1 MIRILIV
8 MLGLL
13 SAWDRVGAAP
23 WVLPP
28 GVKTLEVNGYPMA
41 FLESGTGEPVV
52 LVHGSGADYRTW
64 RRQVESPPRGFRL
77 IAISLRHY
85 YPERWDGKGDK
96 FSEDQH
102 AEDLGRFIETLAVG
116 PVFLVA
122 HSSGGRVAVK
132 TAQKRPMLVKKLV
145 LMEGLFN
152 ALLPESASEDG
163 EPQIGAVRKAVRA
176 RFEQGD
182 IDGGLELWVDRDTP
196 GTWARR
202 GEEERQRSR
211 DNAWTLIARESG
223 KPVTCADLGGLKMP
237 VLLLQGEKTPR
248 RYASIVDATH
258 KCLPSAERATIPEA
272 GHSMHAMNPAGFER
286 CSSSFYRSD
295 RVRFNSG

>member
-23 WVLPP
+23 WALPP
-28 GVKTLEVNGYPMA
+28 GVKTLDVNGYPMA
-41 FLESGTGEPVV
+41 FFESGMGQPVV
-52 LVHGSGADYRTW
+52 LVHGSGADYRQW
-64 RRQVESPPRGFRL
+64 RRQVESAPRRFRL

-116 PVFLVA
+116 SVFLVA

-132 TAQKRPMLVKKLV
+132 AAHKRPMLVKKLV
-145 LMEGLFN
+145 LMEGHFN
-152 ALLPESASEDG
+152 ALLPQSASEDG
-163 EPQIGAVRKAVRA
+163 EPQIAAIRKSVRA

-182 IDGGLELWVDRDTP
+182 IDGGLELWIDRDNP

-202 GEEERQRSR
+202 REEDRQRSR
-211 DNAWTLIARESG
+211 DNAWTLIARESA
-223 KPVTCADLGGLKMP
+223 KPVTCTDLGGLKMS

-258 KCLPSAERATIPEA
+258 KCLPSAERATIPDA
-272 GHSMHAMNPAGFER
+272 GHAMHAMNPAGFEKVLVQ
-286 CSSSFYRSD
+286 FYRSD
-295 RVRFNSG
+295 RVRSG

>member
-23 WVLPP
+23 WALPP

-52 LVHGSGADYRTW
+52 LVHGSGIDYRQW

-77 IAISLRHY
+77 IAVSLRHY
-85 YPERWDGKGDK
+85 YPERWDGKGDT
-96 FSEDQH
+96 FSIRQH
-102 AEDLGRFIETLAVG
+102 AEDLAAFIEALGVG
-116 PVFLVA
+116 PVYLVG
-122 HSSGGRVAVK
+122 HSRGGSVVAR
-132 TAQKRPMLVKKLV
+132 TAQARPALIKKLV
-145 LMEGLFN
+145 LMEGAFG

-163 EPQIGAVRKAVRA
+163 EPQIGAVRKAVKA

-182 IDGGLELWVDRDTP
+182 IDGALEVWIDRATP
-196 GTWARR
+196 GAWARR
-202 GEEERQRSR
+202 SEEDRQRSR
-211 DNAWTLIARESG
+211 DNAWTLIAGESG

-237 VLLLQGEKTPR
+237 VLLLQGEKTTR
-248 RYASIVDATH
+248 RLASIVDATH
-258 KCLPSAERATIPEA
+258 KCLPSAERATIPDA
-272 GHSMHAMNPAGFER
+272 GHQMHSMNPAGFEKMLVQFL
-286 CSSSFYRSD
+286 SQ
-295 RVRFNSG
+295 

>member
-23 WVLPP
+23 WALPP

-132 TAQKRPMLVKKLV
+132 TAQKRPMSVKKLV

-152 ALLPESASEDG
+152 AVLPESASEDG

-182 IDGGLELWVDRDTP
+182 IDGGLELWVDRDNA

-258 KCLPSAERATIPEA
+258 KCLPSAERATIPDA
-272 GHSMHAMNPAGFER
+272 GHAMHAMNPAGFEKMLVQFL
-286 CSSSFYRSD
+286 SK
-295 RVRFNSG
+295 

>member
-13 SAWDRVGAAP
+13 LAGHRVEAAP
-23 WVLPP
+23 WTLPA
-28 GVKTLEVNGYPMA
+28 GIKTLEVNGYPMA
-41 FLESGTGEPVV
+41 FLDSGTGESVV
-52 LVHGSGADYRTW
+52 LVHGSGTDYRHW
-64 RRQVESPPRGFRL
+64 RRQMESPPRGFRL

-102 AEDLGRFIETLAVG
+102 VEDLGRFIERLAVG

-132 TAQKRPMLVKKLV
+132 TAQTRSMLVKKLV
-145 LMEGLFN
+145 LMEGHFN
-152 ALLPESASEDG
+152 ALLPESASGDR
-163 EPQIGAVRKAVRA
+163 EPDIGAIRKAVSA

-182 IDGGLELWVDRDTP
+182 IDGGLELWIDRDNP

-202 GEEERQRSR
+202 REEDRQRSR
-211 DNAWTLIARESG
+211 DNAWTLIARASG
-223 KPVTCADLGGLKMP
+223 KPVTCADIGGLKMP
-237 VLLLQGEKTPR
+237 VLLLQGENTQR
-248 RYASIVDATH
+248 RYARIVDATH

-272 GHSMHAMNPAGFER
+272 GHGMNVMNPAGFEKVLVEFL
-286 CSSSFYRSD
+286 SK
-295 RVRFNSG
+295 

>member
-8 MLGLL
+8 MLALF
-13 SAWDRVGAAP
+13 SAWNTVAAAP
-23 WVLPP
+23 WALPA

-41 FLESGTGEPVV
+41 FLESGTGAPVV
-52 LVHGSGADYRTW
+52 LVHGSGADYRQW
-64 RRQVESPPRGFRL
+64 RRQVESPPPGFRL

-85 YPERWDGKGDK
+85 YPERWDGKGAK

-102 AEDLGRFIETLAVG
+102 AEDLGKFIETLAVG
-116 PVFLVA
+116 PVFVVA

-132 TAQKRPMLVKKLV
+132 TAQKRPMLLKKLV
-145 LMEGLFN
+145 LMEGYFN
-152 ALLPESASEDG
+152 ALLPKTGSEDG
-163 EPQIGAVRKAVRA
+163 EPQIEEIRKAVRA

-182 IDGGLELWVDRDTP
+182 IDGGLELWIDRDNP

-202 GEEERQRSR
+202 SEEDRQRSR
-211 DNAWTLIARESG
+211 DNAWTLIARESA

-248 RYASIVDATH
+248 RYASIVNATH
-258 KCLPSAERATIPEA
+258 KCLPSAERATIPDA
-272 GHSMHAMNPAGFER
+272 GHAMHAMNPAAFEKMLVQFL
-286 CSSSFYRSD
+286 SK
-295 RVRFNSG
+295 

>member
-23 WVLPP
+23 WALPP

-41 FLESGTGEPVV
+41 FLESGMGEPVV

-122 HSSGGRVAVK
+122 HSSGGRVAVR

-176 RFEQGD
+176 RFDQGD

-196 GTWARR
+196 GTWAWR
-202 GEEERQRSR
+202 GEEDRQRSR

-258 KCLPSAERATIPEA
+258 KCLPSAERATIPDA
-272 GHSMHAMNPAGFER
+272 GHAMHALNPASFEKMLVQFL
-286 CSSSFYRSD
+286 SK
-295 RVRFNSG
+295 

>member
-23 WVLPP
+23 WALPP

-41 FLESGTGEPVV
+41 FLESGMGEPVV

-102 AEDLGRFIETLAVG
+102 VEDLGRFIETLAVG

-122 HSSGGRVAVK
+122 HSSGGRVAVR

-202 GEEERQRSR
+202 GEEDRQRSR

-248 RYASIVDATH
+248 RYASIVDATQ
-258 KCLPSAERATIPEA
+258 KCLPSAERATIPDA
-272 GHSMHAMNPAGFER
+272 GHAMHAMNPAGFEKMLVQFL
-286 CSSSFYRSD
+286 SK
-295 RVRFNSG
+295 

>member
-8 MLGLL
+8 MLGFLL
-13 SAWDRVGAAP
+13 AWDRVGAAP
-23 WVLPP
+23 WALPP

-41 FLESGTGEPVV
+41 FLESGTGETVV
-52 LVHGSGADYRTW
+52 LVHGSGTDYRSW
-64 RRQVESPPRGFRL
+64 ARQVASPPRGFRL

-102 AEDLGRFIETLAVG
+102 AEDLGRFIGTLAVG

-132 TAQKRPMLVKKLV
+132 TAQKRPMSVKKLV
-145 LMEGLFN
+145 LMEGHFN
-152 ALLPESASEDG
+152 ALLPESASGDR
-163 EPQIGAVRKAVRA
+163 EPDIGAIRKAVSA

-182 IDGGLELWVDRDTP
+182 IDGGLELWIDRDNP

-202 GEEERQRSR
+202 REEDRQRSR

-258 KCLPSAERATIPEA
+258 KCLPSAERATIPNA
-272 GHSMHAMNPAGFER
+272 GHGMHLMNPAGFEKIFVQFLSR
-286 CSSSFYRSD
+286 
-295 RVRFNSG
+295 

>member
-23 WVLPP
+23 WALPP

-132 TAQKRPMLVKKLV
+132 TAQKRPMSVKKLV

-152 ALLPESASEDG
+152 AVLPESASEDG

-182 IDGGLELWVDRDTP
+182 VDGGLELWVDRDTP

-202 GEEERQRSR
+202 GEEDRQRSR

-258 KCLPSAERATIPEA
+258 KCLPSAERATIPDA
-272 GHSMHAMNPAGFER
+272 GHAMHAMNPAGFEKMLVQFL
-286 CSSSFYRSD
+286 SK
-295 RVRFNSG
+295 

>member
-23 WVLPP
+23 WALPP

-132 TAQKRPMLVKKLV
+132 TAQKRPMSVKKLV

-152 ALLPESASEDG
+152 AVLPESASEDG

-182 IDGGLELWVDRDTP
+182 IDGGLELWVDRDNA

-223 KPVTCADLGGLKMP
+223 KPVTCADLGGLKIP

-258 KCLPSAERATIPEA
+258 KCLPSAERATIPDA
-272 GHSMHAMNPAGFER
+272 GHAMHALNPAGFEKMLVQFL
-286 CSSSFYRSD
+286 SK
-295 RVRFNSG
+295 

>member
-23 WVLPP
+23 WALPP

-52 LVHGSGADYRTW
+52 LVHGSGIDYRQW
-64 RRQVESPPRGFRL
+64 RRQLESPPRGFRL
-77 IAISLRHY
+77 IAVSLRHY
-85 YPERWDGKGDK
+85 YPERWDGKGDT
-96 FSEDQH
+96 FSVRQH
-102 AEDLGRFIETLAVG
+102 AEDLATFIESLGVG

-122 HSSGGRVAVK
+122 HSRGGSVAVR
-132 TAQKRPMLVKKLV
+132 TAQARPALVKKLV
-145 LMEGLFN
+145 LMEGAFS

-163 EPQIGAVRKAVRA
+163 EPQIAVRKAVKA

-182 IDGGLELWVDRDTP
+182 IDGALEVWIDRATP
-196 GTWARR
+196 GAWARR
-202 GEEERQRSR
+202 SEEDRQRSR
-211 DNAWTLIARESG
+211 DNAWTLIAGESG

-237 VLLLQGEKTPR
+237 VLLLQGEKTTR
-248 RYASIVDATH
+248 RLASIVDATH
-258 KCLPSAERATIPEA
+258 KCLPSAERATIPDA
-272 GHSMHAMNPAGFER
+272 GHQMHSMNPAGFEKMLVQFL
-286 CSSSFYRSD
+286 SK
-295 RVRFNSG
+295 